1 MYMDV
6 KGVTCT
12 KHAQAMLSLAQSLKA
27 YMNYAFVGS
36 TEHGGAASGVKE
48 AGQSSKDARD
58 ASMRTPGES
67 RPYSMGGYVISLVKV
82 PGGALKYG
90 IF

>member
-1 MYMDV
+1 
-6 KGVTCT
+6 
-12 KHAQAMLSLAQSLKA
+12 
-27 YMNYAFVGS
+27 MNYAFVGS
-36 TEHGGAASGVKE
+36 IEHGGAASSVKE

-67 RPYSMGGYVISLVKV
+67 RPYSMGGYVISLVKQQ
-82 PGGALKYG
+82 GGALNLG

>member
-1 MYMDV
+1 
-6 KGVTCT
+6 
-12 KHAQAMLSLAQSLKA
+12 
-27 YMNYAFVGS
+27 MNYAFVGS

-67 RPYSMGGYVISLVKV
+67 RPYSMGDYVISLVKQQ
-82 PGGALKYG
+82 GGALNLG
-90 IF
+90 IS